1 MENRPT
7 ETPIPDPEL
16 YGESISHY
24 KKEAFT
30 MNPAVEALLSELAAD
45 TEKVSVTFFPMGMH
59 THLMS
64 DGLGGWNLQVHSTV
78 QFPWEEEVII
88 SDESNLT
95 TDELV
100 GRMGILAMIADGFV
114 AQQAEA
120 VMGTTDLDAELNALL
135 NGE

>member
-1 MENRPT
+1 
-7 ETPIPDPEL
+7 
-16 YGESISHY
+16 
-24 KKEAFT
+24 
-30 MNPAVEALLSELAAD
+30 MNPEVAALLETLASDPRQA
-45 TEKVSVTFFPMGMH
+45 SVTFFPMGMH

-64 DGLGGWNLQVHSTV
+64 DGMGGWNLQVHSTV
-78 QFPWEEEVII
+78 QFPWEQEEII

-114 AQQAEA
+114 EQQAQA
-120 VMGTTDLDAELNALL
+120 AMGDLDAELDRLL

>member
-1 MENRPT
+1 M
-7 ETPIPDPEL
+7 TPE
-16 YGESISHY
+16 
-24 KKEAFT
+24 
-30 MNPAVEALLSELAAD
+30 VEALLSELSAD
-45 TEKVSVTFFPMGMH
+45 PQKVSVTFFPLGMH

-64 DGLGGWNLQVHSTV
+64 DGVGGWNLQVHSTI

-100 GRMGILAMIADGFV
+100 GRMGILAMISEGFI

-120 VMGTTDLDAELNALL
+120 AMGDLDAELNALL